1 MIILKNR
8 QQVRQLLLIG
18 CTLLLI
24 NHLQAQYWEIGG
36 AAGATVY
43 HGDLAPDFSMQAP
56 GMSANIMVHRNVDPR
71 VSIRMGLSMG
81 TISASDARSSN
92 PFNKAR
98 NLSFQS
104 TIFEGS
110 LGVEFNFLPFHHHS
124 LRGRNVNQY
133 TPYLVAGVGVFHHK
147 PQARLNGS
155 LYSLQSLGTEGQLR
169 GEEYSLV
176 QPAFILGAGF
186 KIDIGAQWGIVI
198 EGATRLL
205 FFDYLDDVSG
215 NYADP
220 RVIAGNRGSIGAT
233 AVALADRS
241 GEIGESIGRPNRQR
255 GDANT
260 NDGYTMFSIGIL
272 YMIHQQSCPAW

>member
-1 MIILKNR
+1 M
-8 QQVRQLLLIG
+8 RQLLLIG
-18 CTLLLI
+18 CALLLM
-24 NHLQAQYWEIGG
+24 HPLQAQYWEVG
-36 AAGATVY
+36 ATAGATTY

-56 GMSANIMVHRNVDPR
+56 GMSASIMVHRNVDPR

-81 TISASDARSSN
+81 TISASDALSSN

-110 LGVEFNFLPFHHHS
+110 LGIEFNFLPFHHHS
-124 LRGRNVNQY
+124 LRSRNVNQY
-133 TPYLVAGVGVFHHK
+133 TPYLIAGVGMFHHK

-155 LYSLQSLGTEGQLR
+155 LYSLQPLGTEGQVR
-169 GEEYSLV
+169 GEEYSLI

-186 KIDIGAQWGIVI
+186 KIDVGAQWGIVI

-220 RVIAGNRGSIGAT
+220 RVIASNRGSLGSS

-241 GEIGESIGRPNRQR
+241 GEIGERIGRPNRQR
-255 GDANT
+255 GDATT